1 MKEEPLALLPELVV
15 LLTAVASL
23 LLGSFL
29 PRRRQ
34 DIPRAAAAF
43 GLLAALVVA
52 IGQAVAVHDHSV
64 YEYSFAADRTT
75 AAVRVI
81 VCAATLLVLCM
92 SIDDVRGARRETEL
106 YVLLL
111 LAALGT
117 IVMAGT
123 TDILVLAVAFLLTS
137 VPSYALAGW
146 RRDAGGTEAALKYYL
161 LGALLGVVLLLG
173 VLLLYAAGAAT
184 TYRGLREGLPAG
196 PHALAAVGVLCL
208 LMGLLFKA
216 GAVPAHFWVPDV
228 AQGSRPAVA
237 GFLTTVPKIGALV
250 AAYRFLVTAV
260 PLDVVRWP
268 VVVAVIAAVT
278 MTLGNLA
285 ALRQNDVRRL
295 LGWSTVSQVGYL
307 LMAVAAGARSE
318 RSLRALL
325 LYLTA
330 YAITNLAAFAV
341 VCRLPR
347 AATLDD
353 YRGLGS
359 RRAGLSAVLL
369 VALLGLVG
377 TPPIGVF
384 AGKLLVFTAAWD
396 AGFGWLVAIA
406 AVNTAISLVY
416 YLRWVLPVFQRRDE
430 PLAAPGAQQVAGR
443 WSAVAAGSAGAG
455 LTLVGLLAGPVTAVV
470 TARLLA

>member
-1 MKEEPLALLPELVV
+1 MREEPLALLPELV
-15 LLTAVASL
+15 LILSAVAAL

-34 DIPRAAAAF
+34 DVPRAVAAL
-43 GLLAALVVA
+43 GLLTALGVA
-52 IGQAVAVHDHSV
+52 VAQAVAVTDHSV

-75 AAVRVI
+75 ATVRVV

-117 IVMAGT
+117 IIMAGT

-161 LGALLGVVLLLG
+161 LGALLGVVMLLG
-173 VLLLYAAGAAT
+173 VLLLYAAGGAT
-184 TYRGLREGLPAG
+184 TYRGLHGGLSTG
-196 PHALAAVGVLCL
+196 PHVVAAVGVLCL

-237 GFLTTVPKIGALV
+237 GFLTTVPKVGALV
-250 AAYRFLVTAV
+250 AAFRFLVTAV
-260 PLDVVRWP
+260 PLDVVAWP
-268 VVVAVIAAVT
+268 VVVAVVAAAT
-278 MTLGNLA
+278 MTLGNFA
-285 ALRQNDVRRL
+285 ALRQSDVRRL

-307 LMAVAAGARSE
+307 LMAVAAGARSDQA
-318 RSLRALL
+318 LRALSV
-325 LYLTA
+325 YLVA
-330 YAITNLAAFAV
+330 YAVTNLAAFAA
-341 VCRLPR
+341 VCRLPE
-347 AATLDD
+347 ASTLPD
-353 YRGLGS
+353 YRGLAG
-359 RRAGLSAVLL
+359 RRPGLAAVLL

-377 TPPIGVF
+377 TPPVGVF
-384 AGKLLVFTAAWD
+384 VGKLLVFTAAWD
-396 AGFGWLVAIA
+396 AGFGWLVAVA
-406 AVNTAISLVY
+406 AVNTVLSLVY
-416 YLRWVLPVFQRRDE
+416 YLRWVLPVFQRRE
-430 PLAAPGAQQVAGR
+430 APLATLAVQRSAGR
-443 WSAVAAGSAGAG
+443 WSGVAAGSAGVGVA
-455 LTLVGLLAGPVTAVV
+455 LVGVLVGPVATAV
-470 TARLLA
+470 TTRLLR